1 MFEEMIEHVDDCR
14 RPARRYSLPGSPGV
28 DPLNQLWLN
37 SDVDIGGLP
46 FHAAQAGRFRDAC
59 LIIPAKFLIFM
70 AEIGADRGHC
80 TQTAN
85 VRASE

>member
-1 MFEEMIEHVDDCR
+1 V
-14 RPARRYSLPGSPGV
+14 
-28 DPLNQLWLN
+28 
-37 SDVDIGGLP
+37 
-46 FHAAQAGRFRDAC
+46 GRFRDAC

-80 TQTAN
+80 TQTAD